1 MARSCS
7 VLFVW
12 ILCAF
17 AASAQDPQRPSQ
29 RLDLGGHWQ
38 LNEALSDAIP
48 LLPGEALAVARASG
62 AVRAGK
68 RVVRSGGPDPRR
80 LAGVRQVLR
89 GELAAERLKIAHAGP
104 AVTLAYVDGGT
115 LSIVADGRK
124 AALERDGVRFTMI
137 AQWAPPLLTI
147 DREYE
152 DGTILSETFAS
163 FDGPRQLVATSTI
176 QNSRTQEGPIT
187 FRRVFE
193 IVVDDDR

>member
-17 AASAQDPQRPSQ
+17 AASAQNPQRPSDQ
-29 RLDLGGHWQ
+29 LDLRGEWE
-38 LNEALSDAIP
+38 LNESLSDEIP
-48 LLPGEALAVARASG
+48 LLPGEALALARASG
-62 AVRAGK
+62 ALRTGK
-68 RVVRSGGPDPRR
+68 RVVRSGPDPRR
-80 LAGVRQVLR
+80 LSAVRQALR
-89 GELAAERLKIAHAGP
+89 GELAAERLKIAHAAP
-104 AVTLAYVDGGT
+104 AVTLTYGDGGA

-124 AALERDGVRFTMI
+124 AALEREGVRFTMV
-137 AQWAPPLLTI
+137 AHWSPPLLTI

-152 DGTILSETFAS
+152 DGTVLSETFAT

-193 IVVDDDR
+193 IFVDDDR

>member
-12 ILCAF
+12 MLCAF
-17 AASAQDPQRPSQ
+17 GASAQDPQRPSEQ
-29 RLDLGGHWQ
+29 LDLRGDWQ
-38 LNEALSDAIP
+38 LNESLSDDLP
-48 LLPGEALAVARASG
+48 LLPGEALAIARASG
-62 AVRAGK
+62 AVRTGK

-80 LAGVRQVLR
+80 LSGVRQVLR
-89 GELAAERLKIAHAGP
+89 GELAAARLKVAHAWP
-104 AVTLAYVDGGT
+104 AVTLTYDDGGA

-124 AALERDGVRFTMI
+124 TALERDGVRFTMV
-137 AQWAPPLLTI
+137 AQWTPPLLTI

-152 DGTILSETFAS
+152 DGTVLSETLAS
-163 FDGPRQLVATSTI
+163 FDGPRQLVATTTI

-193 IVVDDDR
+193 IATDDGR